1 MLQPANNDH
10 RHFSRP
16 PLALPLA
23 AALALLCVRG
33 APAGEARAGAGAGE
47 VAGTLR
53 THYSEFDL
61 LLIPAQGSPGQAG
74 GVKRVESRGG
84 TASVAPGSYYL
95 LEWRVHAQ
103 DAAGRH
109 WRAQGNAWPDPF
121 LVPAAG
127 NAQLSIAFPLRAY
140 LNCMES
146 NGQIHFQLEYA
157 GPFGER
163 CGDVT
168 VDELPPAAPSI
179 RIMDDRGRLLTRI
192 RFDRQHGAACH
203 AAWKIPAGLTGRFH
217 AIPEPNLG
225 PFRVDVGPGLSFELR
240 AARMVRVPA
249 RVGRPAPDFS
259 LMTSGGQTMQ
269 LGFMRPRPVILCFFC
284 NCGLCHAVAT
294 ELAAASDLRDP
305 ASPGARAQIVV
316 VTHDPSVL
324 EESFRRETGLPG
336 VYLNDTP
343 PMVAPLYASE
353 ACPRCWLIDEQGIV
367 RYVNKEQQMPAK
379 ALVTRL
385 RAVLAE
391 PRPKVKPQDL
401 SALRPPLPASVSPS
415 AHPQLGTG
423 PRRVAAKAGPLSGGR
438 GQIGRSS
445 SPAVAS
451 AAPGLRGPDRG
462 AGFGRS
468 VPRAA
473 APALASSGRGVVEAG
488 VRDFGMTL
496 LGSGQQITLE
506 SHTGPAPVAAGAY
519 DVLNWWASLP
529 DAEGRLWR
537 VRGGTRP
544 GGLTVE
550 PHATARL
557 CLITPLQAHFL
568 VLDNPGEVQFLI
580 YLESSSLGRCS
591 SVTVD
596 GRDAPRPHVEVRDA
610 TGSVIADLECSYCC
624 GFKAS
629 VKWHPPA
636 DAHGPFTAVPKIDYG
651 PMKVV
656 ADPPQI
662 TLEPHGKA
670 DAASNNP

>member
-1 MLQPANNDH
+1 MLQPAKKDH
-10 RHFSRP
+10 RHFSRS

-33 APAGEARAGAGAGE
+33 APAGEALAGAGSGE
-47 VAGTLR
+47 AAGTLR

-61 LLIPAQGSPGQAG
+61 LLMPAQASPGQTG

-109 WRAQGNAWPDPF
+109 WRAQGNAWPEPF

-127 NAQLSIAFPLRAY
+127 NAQLSLAFPLRAY
-140 LNCMES
+140 LNCVES
-146 NGQIHFQLEYA
+146 NGQLHFQLEYA

-203 AAWKIPAGLTGRFH
+203 TVWKIPAGLTGRFH

-225 PFRVDVGPGLSFELR
+225 PFRVDVGPGLAFELR
-240 AARMVRVPA
+240 ASRVVRVPA

-259 LMTSGGQTMQ
+259 LLTPGGQTLQ
-269 LGFMRPRPVILCFFC
+269 LGFLRPRPVILCFFC
-284 NCGLCHAVAT
+284 NCGLCHAVAS
-294 ELAAASDLRDP
+294 ELAAANDLREQ
-305 ASPGARAQIVV
+305 AQVVV
-316 VTHDPSVL
+316 VTHDTDVL
-324 EESFRRETGLPG
+324 EKGFQRETGLPG

-343 PMVAPLYASE
+343 PMVAPQYASE

-379 ALVTRL
+379 ALVSQL

-401 SALRPPLPASVSPS
+401 SALRPPSPASISPS
-415 AHPQLGTG
+415 AHPQLATG
-423 PRRVAAKAGPLSGGR
+423 SRRTAAKRGSLPGGR
-438 GQIGRSS
+438 RQIDRSS
-445 SPAVAS
+445 SPEI
-451 AAPGLRGPDRG
+451 AAEAPVLRGPNRSR
-462 AGFGRS
+462 GFGRS

-473 APALASSGRGVVEAG
+473 APAPASGGRGVVEAG
-488 VRDFGMTL
+488 VRDFGLTL
-496 LGSGQQITLE
+496 LGRGQPITLE

-519 DVLNWWASLP
+519 DVLNWWAALH

-537 VRGGTRP
+537 VRGGSRP
-544 GGLTVE
+544 SGLTVE

-557 CLITPLQAHFL
+557 CLVTPLQAHFL
-568 VLDNPGEVQFLI
+568 VLNNPGEVQFLL
-580 YLESSSLGRCS
+580 YMESSSLGRCS

-636 DAHGPFTAVPKIDYG
+636 DARGPFTAVPKIDYG

-662 TLEPHGKA
+662 TVEPHAKA